1 MNKEKKIVIIGGG
14 IAGLSAGVYA
24 RMNGYDTVIL
34 EQHSIPGGLCTAW
47 KRNGYTIDGC
57 LHWLIGSGAESSL
70 RKVWDEL
77 GALDGVEF
85 VNHEVMTSIEVETEN
100 GRKDFIVYTD
110 ADRFN
115 THLKEISPQDS
126 GAIDEFTA
134 LVKKFSRFDMNFD
147 KPRELM
153 GFRDAIRMM
162 RTMGPYL
169 KDLSSMSKL
178 TVTEYASRFQSKAL
192 REGLCAIIN
201 MSDFSFMALLMIMG
215 WMHGKNAGY
224 PVGGS
229 LNLIRNVERRY
240 LGLGGKILYGQ
251 KAARIITEKGR
262 ATGVAL
268 EDGTTARA
276 DIVISAAD
284 GYSTIFRMLGGR
296 YTSRAIRRNYA
307 ELPLFEPFFML
318 SLGVRRDFSG
328 TPPLL
333 VQCLD
338 EPIILEGKKFDKIG
352 FKHNSFDP
360 TFAPAGKTVV
370 QVIYAADYDYW
381 KRLEGNRSAYED
393 EKKSISETLITA
405 LETRWPGIRGDIEM
419 TDAATPLTWERYT
432 SNRRGT
438 FEGWLMTPKT
448 AMMTIK
454 KTLPGL
460 KNFYMAGQWV
470 QPGGGVPSSAK
481 SGRDVI
487 EILCARDKKT
497 FIHDAPRQDTPR
509 QVAR

>member
-1 MNKEKKIVIIGGG
+1 MKAKKIVIIGGG

-24 RMNGYDTVIL
+24 RMNGYETVIL
-34 EQHSIPGGLCTAW
+34 EQHAIPGGLCTSW

-57 LHWLIGSGAESSL
+57 LHWLIGSGAASSL
-70 RKVWDEL
+70 QKVWTEL

-85 VNHEVMTSIEVETEN
+85 VDHEVMTNVEVETPN
-100 GRKDFIVYTD
+100 GRKAFIVYTD
-110 ADRFN
+110 ADRFSA
-115 THLKEISPQDS
+115 HLKEISPQDS
-126 GAIDEFTA
+126 PAIDEFTA
-134 LVKKFSRFDMNFD
+134 LVKKFSTFDMNFD

-153 GFRDAIRMM
+153 GFRDAIRMLRM
-162 RTMGPYL
+162 MGPYL
-169 KDLSSMSKL
+169 KDLGTASKL
-178 TVTEYASRFQSKAL
+178 TVTEYTSRFESAAL

-201 MSDFSFMALLMIMG
+201 IPDFSFMALLMIMG

-240 LGLGGKILYGQ
+240 LALGGKILYEQ

-268 EDGTTARA
+268 ESGSTERA
-276 DIVISAAD
+276 DVVISAAD

-296 YTSRAIRRNYA
+296 YTNRAIRRNYA
-307 ELPLFEPFFML
+307 ELPLFDALFML

-328 TPPLL
+328 LP
-333 VQCLD
+333 
-338 EPIILEGKKFDKIG
+338 PIIVQYLDKPIVLEGKQVDKIG

-360 TFAPAGKTVV
+360 TLAPAGKTVI
-370 QVIYAADYDYW
+370 QISYPSDYDYW
-381 KRLEGNRSAYED
+381 KRLEGNREAYEA
-393 EKKSISETLITA
+393 EKKSVSETLVAA
-405 LETRWPGIRGDIEM
+405 LETRWPGIRADIEM

-432 SNRRGT
+432 GNRRGT
-438 FEGWLMTPKT
+438 FEGWLITPET
-448 AMMTIK
+448 VMMTIK

-470 QPGGGVPSSAK
+470 QPGGGVPTSAK

-487 EILCARDKKT
+487 EILCARDGKT
-497 FIHDAPRQDTPR
+497 FVCDAPR